1 MQYALIQNNV
11 VVNIIEAD
19 ASFAAAIAL
28 DWQHVAPADG
38 AGIGWGW
45 DGVQFMAPQELQPV
59 ALQRRV
65 SVLAF
70 RCRFTPAEK
79 ATIEWAAVDKPEQTT
94 EQRQQSAM
102 LRATLADQAAATF
115 IDLADPTTVAGVQA
129 LQAMGLITADRADAI
144 LDAPVQPGE
153 LQ

>member
-19 ASFAAAIAL
+19 AAFAAAIAL

-45 DGVQFMAPQELQPV
+45 DGVQFMAPQELQSV
-59 ALQRRV
+59 ALQRCV

-70 RCRFTPAEK
+70 RRRFTPAEK
-79 ATIEWAAVDKPEQTT
+79 ATIEWASVDKPEQTT

-102 LRATLADQAAATF
+102 LRATLADQAAAKF
-115 IDLADPTTVAGVQA
+115 IDLADPATVAGVQA
-129 LQAMGLITADRADAI
+129 LQAMGIIDASRADAI
-144 LDAPVQPGE
+144 LGAPVQPHE
-153 LQ
+153 IP